1 MTMTLARRP
10 TDSPMPNAVSPA
22 RISVE
27 LTQNRSGC
35 FCSKKPS
42 KASTPHP
49 HHLHPRTARAA
60 VTCSDYLFSVCVA
73 PPLTTWTVTFPVGK
87 CRFSSSEDLPGC
99 LLPMCGVRPVGW
111 RSVRL
116 PQGSWKALVGSG
128 LFGAAGGSVL
138 YLGFAHNLP
147 LTFDL
152 KLAVGF
158 AFVGVCIVGGI
169 LSSSFRCTI
178 LLTLP
183 SILGSRGRS
192 YLMVMIVMILY
203 RGPISNMERNAEA
216 AALSLSCNL
225 DLQVQHS
232 RVLWRLAARPFLLVA
247 KQLMVLPGLCN
258 GPIFVFS
265 SQTDKVEFESESLDI
280 NKKFQNIRDEVLL
293 QYGYDPIH
301 PKPGGAA
308 RKNSTQEQFASNTRR
323 RCDGVVDE
331 GIRRCAGWFRQKWSE
346 CMKAIPVP
354 IINHILCISM
364 KFDFLCDVMRI
375 MTPWCREQIPVE
387 RNFGQLYDRLNISM
401 DHLSREFRTQV
412 IVQYLRSYRTNISFD
427 NVYIT
432 SYFRR
437 IDERRRLAVPSH
449 PPLHHHHSDEGS
461 LTLPLSSQGKQSL
474 LPLRKSERKRFI
486 APMSPK
492 INSEELTQ
500 VVTGT
505 AAASI
510 TAETAR
516 CHHPHPH
523 HQLVLFVCLQ
533 ASGGFQV
540 LAISLLA
547 VLLLAIDFSLFH
559 VLDIISRHTFTE
571 FNITSSHH
579 INISVGGDTMMARL
593 LRTTISGFNSS
604 SQTNVQ
610 SDNRA
615 CMSPPS
621 RLPFEVYVKC
631 VGGVLVVALFSC
643 VQVYTNRLR
652 HVIAAFYNPKREKKR
667 VLFLYNLQLHRRLSS
682 PKWRT
687 HMRRGRSAG
696 TMFQHL
702 TRWGRR
708 LLRHPRQD
716 ASDQKETHYASS

>member
-1 MTMTLARRP
+1 
-10 TDSPMPNAVSPA
+10 
-22 RISVE
+22 
-27 LTQNRSGC
+27 
-35 FCSKKPS
+35 
-42 KASTPHP
+42 
-49 HHLHPRTARAA
+49 
-60 VTCSDYLFSVCVA
+60 
-73 PPLTTWTVTFPVGK
+73 
-87 CRFSSSEDLPGC
+87 
-99 LLPMCGVRPVGW
+99 MCGAPPVGW
-111 RSVRL
+111 RAARL
-116 PQGSWKALVGSG
+116 PQGSRAALVGRG

-158 AFVGVCIVGGI
+158 AFVGVCIVGGF

-203 RGPISNMERNAEA
+203 RGPISNTERNAEVA
-216 AALSLSCNL
+216 AMSLSCNL

-232 RVLWRLAARPFLLVA
+232 KVLWRLAARPFLLVA
-247 KQLMVLPGLCN
+247 KQLMK
-258 GPIFVFS
+258 
-265 SQTDKVEFESESLDI
+265 DKVEFESESLDI
-280 NKKFQNIRDEVLL
+280 NKKFQNVRDEVLL
-293 QYGYDPIH
+293 QYGYDPIQ
-301 PKPGGAA
+301 PGGAA
-308 RKNSTQEQFASNTRR
+308 RGNSTQEHFASNTRR

-364 KFDFLCDVMRI
+364 KFDFLCDVMRT

-387 RNFGQLYDRLNISM
+387 RNFGQLYDRLNVSM
-401 DHLSREFRTQV
+401 DRLSREFRARVVVQQEEQQQSVLDGVQLDRVFTESVKESFQRLTKRMEQGMKV
-412 IVQYLRSYRTNISFD
+412 LEMVLSFTFITVFIQAVQYLRSYRTNISFD

-437 IDERRRLAVPSH
+437 IDERRRRA
-449 PPLHHHHSDEGS
+449 
-461 LTLPLSSQGKQSL
+461 GKHFL

-492 INSEELTQ
+492 INSEELIQ
-500 VVTGT
+500 V
-505 AAASI
+505 
-510 TAETAR
+510 
-516 CHHPHPH
+516 
-523 HQLVLFVCLQ
+523 

-547 VLLLAIDFSLFH
+547 VVLLVIDFSLFH
-559 VLDIISRHTFTE
+559 VLDIISRHTFTQ

-579 INISVGGDTMMARL
+579 IDISVGGDTMMARL

-604 SQTNVQ
+604 SETNVQ

-615 CMSPPS
+615 CMSAPS
-621 RLPFEVYVKC
+621 RLPFEVYARC

-682 PKWRT
+682 PNWKMNMSQRQRMRT
-687 HMRRGRSAG
+687 GTR
-696 TMFQHL
+696 TMFQRL

-716 ASDQKETHYASS
+716 ASDQEETHYASS

>member
-1 MTMTLARRP
+1 M
-10 TDSPMPNAVSPA
+10 
-22 RISVE
+22 
-27 LTQNRSGC
+27 
-35 FCSKKPS
+35 
-42 KASTPHP
+42 
-49 HHLHPRTARAA
+49 
-60 VTCSDYLFSVCVA
+60 
-73 PPLTTWTVTFPVGK
+73 
-87 CRFSSSEDLPGC
+87 
-99 LLPMCGVRPVGW
+99 GW
-111 RSVRL
+111 RSVQL
-116 PQGSWKALVGSG
+116 PEGSRKALVVRG

-138 YLGFAHNLP
+138 YLGCAHNLP

-247 KQLMVLPGLCN
+247 KQLMK
-258 GPIFVFS
+258 
-265 SQTDKVEFESESLDI
+265 DKVEFESDSLDI
-280 NKKFQNIRDEVLL
+280 SKKFQNIRDEVLL
-293 QYGYDPIH
+293 QYGYDPIQQ
-301 PKPGGAA
+301 KPGGAA
-308 RKNSTQEQFASNTRR
+308 QGNSTQEQFASNTRR
-323 RCDGVVDE
+323 RCDGVVNE

-354 IINHILCISM
+354 IINHILCVSM

-387 RNFGQLYDRLNISM
+387 RNFGQLYDRLNVSM
-401 DHLSREFRTQV
+401 DRLSREFRTEVMVQEEQQQSV
-412 IVQYLRSYRTNISFD
+412 LDGVPLDRVFTEAVRESFQRLTKRMDQGVKVLQMLLSFTFVTVFIQAVQYLRSYRTNISFD

-437 IDERRRLAVPSH
+437 IDERRRRA
-449 PPLHHHHSDEGS
+449 
-461 LTLPLSSQGKQSL
+461 GKHFL

-486 APMSPK
+486 APMSLK
-492 INSEELTQ
+492 INSDELTQ
-500 VVTGT
+500 V
-505 AAASI
+505 
-510 TAETAR
+510 
-516 CHHPHPH
+516 
-523 HQLVLFVCLQ
+523 

-540 LAISLLA
+540 LAISLLS

-559 VLDIISRHTFTE
+559 ILDIISRHTFTQ

-579 INISVGGDTMMARL
+579 IDISVGGDTMMARL

-604 SQTNVQ
+604 SETNVQ

-621 RLPFEVYVKC
+621 RLPFEAYASC
-631 VGGVLVVALFSC
+631 VGCVLVVALFSC

-652 HVIAAFYNPKREKKR
+652 RVIAAFYNPKREKTR

-682 PKWRT
+682 PKRRT
-687 HMRRGRSAG
+687 HISRGRRTG
-696 TMFQHL
+696 TMFQRL

-716 ASDQKETHYASS
+716 ASDQEETHYASS

>member
-1 MTMTLARRP
+1 M
-10 TDSPMPNAVSPA
+10 
-22 RISVE
+22 
-27 LTQNRSGC
+27 
-35 FCSKKPS
+35 
-42 KASTPHP
+42 
-49 HHLHPRTARAA
+49 
-60 VTCSDYLFSVCVA
+60 
-73 PPLTTWTVTFPVGK
+73 
-87 CRFSSSEDLPGC
+87 
-99 LLPMCGVRPVGW
+99 GW
-111 RSVRL
+111 RSVQL
-116 PQGSWKALVGSG
+116 PEGSRKALVVRG

-138 YLGFAHNLP
+138 YLGCAHNLP

-247 KQLMVLPGLCN
+247 KQLMK
-258 GPIFVFS
+258 
-265 SQTDKVEFESESLDI
+265 DKVEFESDSLDI
-280 NKKFQNIRDEVLL
+280 SKKFQNIRDEVLL
-293 QYGYDPIH
+293 QYGYDPIQQ
-301 PKPGGAA
+301 KPGGAA
-308 RKNSTQEQFASNTRR
+308 QGNSTQEQFASNTRR
-323 RCDGVVDE
+323 RCDV
-331 GIRRCAGWFRQKWSE
+331 
-346 CMKAIPVP
+346 
-354 IINHILCISM
+354 
-364 KFDFLCDVMRI
+364 

-401 DHLSREFRTQV
+401 DRLSREFRTEVMVQEEQQQSV
-412 IVQYLRSYRTNISFD
+412 LDGVPLDRVFTEAVRESFQRLTKRMDQGVKVLQMLLSFTFVTVFIQAVQYLRSYRTNISFD

-437 IDERRRLAVPSH
+437 IDERRRRA
-449 PPLHHHHSDEGS
+449 
-461 LTLPLSSQGKQSL
+461 GKHFL

-486 APMSPK
+486 APMSLK
-492 INSEELTQ
+492 INSDELTQ
-500 VVTGT
+500 V
-505 AAASI
+505 
-510 TAETAR
+510 
-516 CHHPHPH
+516 
-523 HQLVLFVCLQ
+523 

-540 LAISLLA
+540 LAISLLS

-579 INISVGGDTMMARL
+579 IDISVGGDTMMARL

-604 SQTNVQ
+604 SETNVQ

-621 RLPFEVYVKC
+621 RLPFEAYASC
-631 VGGVLVVALFSC
+631 VGCVLVVALFSC

-652 HVIAAFYNPKREKKR
+652 RVIAAFYNPKREKTR

-682 PKWRT
+682 PKRRT
-687 HMRRGRSAG
+687 HISRGRRTG
-696 TMFQHL
+696 TMFQRL

-708 LLRHPRQD
+708 LFRHPRQD
-716 ASDQKETHYASS
+716 ASDQEETHYASS

>member
-1 MTMTLARRP
+1 
-10 TDSPMPNAVSPA
+10 
-22 RISVE
+22 
-27 LTQNRSGC
+27 
-35 FCSKKPS
+35 
-42 KASTPHP
+42 
-49 HHLHPRTARAA
+49 
-60 VTCSDYLFSVCVA
+60 
-73 PPLTTWTVTFPVGK
+73 
-87 CRFSSSEDLPGC
+87 
-99 LLPMCGVRPVGW
+99 MCGVRPVGW

-247 KQLMVLPGLCN
+247 KQLM
-258 GPIFVFS
+258 
-265 SQTDKVEFESESLDI
+265 TDKVEFESESLDI

-412 IVQYLRSYRTNISFD
+412 IVQEEQQQSVLEGVPLDLVFTEAVKESFQRLMKRMDQGMKVLDMMLSFTFVTVFIQAVQYLRSYRTNISFD

-437 IDERRRLAVPSH
+437 IDERRRLA
-449 PPLHHHHSDEGS
+449 
-461 LTLPLSSQGKQSL
+461 GKQSL

-500 VVTGT
+500 V
-505 AAASI
+505 
-510 TAETAR
+510 
-516 CHHPHPH
+516 
-523 HQLVLFVCLQ
+523 

-621 RLPFEVYVKC
+621 RLPFEVYVRC

>member
-1 MTMTLARRP
+1 
-10 TDSPMPNAVSPA
+10 
-22 RISVE
+22 
-27 LTQNRSGC
+27 
-35 FCSKKPS
+35 
-42 KASTPHP
+42 
-49 HHLHPRTARAA
+49 
-60 VTCSDYLFSVCVA
+60 
-73 PPLTTWTVTFPVGK
+73 
-87 CRFSSSEDLPGC
+87 
-99 LLPMCGVRPVGW
+99 MCGAPPVGW
-111 RSVRL
+111 RAARL
-116 PQGSWKALVGSG
+116 PQGSRAALVGRG

-158 AFVGVCIVGGI
+158 AFVGVCIVGGF

-203 RGPISNMERNAEA
+203 RGPISNTERNAEVA
-216 AALSLSCNL
+216 AMSLSCNL

-232 RVLWRLAARPFLLVA
+232 KVLWRLAARPFLLVA
-247 KQLMVLPGLCN
+247 KQLMK
-258 GPIFVFS
+258 
-265 SQTDKVEFESESLDI
+265 DKVEFESESLDI
-280 NKKFQNIRDEVLL
+280 NKKFQNVRDEVLL
-293 QYGYDPIH
+293 QYGYDPIQ
-301 PKPGGAA
+301 PGGAA
-308 RKNSTQEQFASNTRR
+308 RGNSTQEHFASNTRR

-364 KFDFLCDVMRI
+364 KFDFLCDVMRT

-387 RNFGQLYDRLNISM
+387 RNFGQLYDRLNVSM
-401 DHLSREFRTQV
+401 DRLSREFRARVVVQQEEQQQSVLDGVQLDRVFTESVKESFQRLTKRMEQGMKV
-412 IVQYLRSYRTNISFD
+412 LEMVLSFTFITVFIQAVQYLRSYRTNISFD

-437 IDERRRLAVPSH
+437 IDERRRRA
-449 PPLHHHHSDEGS
+449 
-461 LTLPLSSQGKQSL
+461 GKHFL

-492 INSEELTQ
+492 INSEELIQ
-500 VVTGT
+500 V
-505 AAASI
+505 
-510 TAETAR
+510 
-516 CHHPHPH
+516 
-523 HQLVLFVCLQ
+523 

-547 VLLLAIDFSLFH
+547 VVLLVIDFSLFH
-559 VLDIISRHTFTE
+559 VLDIISRHTFTQ

-579 INISVGGDTMMARL
+579 IDISVGGDTMMARL

-604 SQTNVQ
+604 SETNVQ

-615 CMSPPS
+615 CMSAPS
-621 RLPFEVYVKC
+621 RLPFEVYARC

-682 PKWRT
+682 PNWKMNMSQRQRMRT
-687 HMRRGRSAG
+687 GTRTVSMLSSFSLSDGAVCQVALCFSA
-696 TMFQHL
+696 
-702 TRWGRR
+702 
-708 LLRHPRQD
+708 
-716 ASDQKETHYASS
+716 

>member
-1 MTMTLARRP
+1 
-10 TDSPMPNAVSPA
+10 
-22 RISVE
+22 
-27 LTQNRSGC
+27 
-35 FCSKKPS
+35 
-42 KASTPHP
+42 
-49 HHLHPRTARAA
+49 
-60 VTCSDYLFSVCVA
+60 
-73 PPLTTWTVTFPVGK
+73 
-87 CRFSSSEDLPGC
+87 
-99 LLPMCGVRPVGW
+99 MCGVRPVGW

-247 KQLMVLPGLCN
+247 KQLM
-258 GPIFVFS
+258 
-265 SQTDKVEFESESLDI
+265 TDKVEFESESLDI

-412 IVQYLRSYRTNISFD
+412 IVQQEEQQQSVLEGVPLDLVFTEAVKESFQRLMKRMDQGMKVLDMMLSFTFVTVFIQAVQYLRSYRTNISFD

-437 IDERRRLAVPSH
+437 IDERRRLA
-449 PPLHHHHSDEGS
+449 
-461 LTLPLSSQGKQSL
+461 GKQSL

-500 VVTGT
+500 V
-505 AAASI
+505 
-510 TAETAR
+510 
-516 CHHPHPH
+516 
-523 HQLVLFVCLQ
+523 

-621 RLPFEVYVKC
+621 RLPFEVYVRC

>member
-1 MTMTLARRP
+1 M
-10 TDSPMPNAVSPA
+10 
-22 RISVE
+22 
-27 LTQNRSGC
+27 
-35 FCSKKPS
+35 
-42 KASTPHP
+42 
-49 HHLHPRTARAA
+49 
-60 VTCSDYLFSVCVA
+60 
-73 PPLTTWTVTFPVGK
+73 
-87 CRFSSSEDLPGC
+87 
-99 LLPMCGVRPVGW
+99 GW
-111 RSVRL
+111 RSVQL
-116 PQGSWKALVGSG
+116 PEGSRKALVVRG

-138 YLGFAHNLP
+138 YLGCAHNLP

-247 KQLMVLPGLCN
+247 KQLMK
-258 GPIFVFS
+258 
-265 SQTDKVEFESESLDI
+265 DKVEFESESLDI
-280 NKKFQNIRDEVLL
+280 SKKFQNIRDEVLL
-293 QYGYDPIH
+293 QYGYDPIQQ
-301 PKPGGAA
+301 KPGTAA
-308 RKNSTQEQFASNTRR
+308 QGNGTQEQFASNTRR
-323 RCDGVVDE
+323 RCDV
-331 GIRRCAGWFRQKWSE
+331 
-346 CMKAIPVP
+346 
-354 IINHILCISM
+354 
-364 KFDFLCDVMRI
+364 

-387 RNFGQLYDRLNISM
+387 RNFGQLYDRLNVSM
-401 DHLSREFRTQV
+401 DRLSREFRTEVLVQEEQQQSV
-412 IVQYLRSYRTNISFD
+412 LDGVPLDRVFTEAVRESFQRLTKRMDQGVKVLQMVLSFTFVTVFIQAVQYLRSYRTNISFD

-437 IDERRRLAVPSH
+437 IDERRRRA
-449 PPLHHHHSDEGS
+449 
-461 LTLPLSSQGKQSL
+461 GKHFL

-486 APMSPK
+486 APMSLK
-492 INSEELTQ
+492 INSDELTQ
-500 VVTGT
+500 V
-505 AAASI
+505 
-510 TAETAR
+510 
-516 CHHPHPH
+516 
-523 HQLVLFVCLQ
+523 

-540 LAISLLA
+540 LAISLLS

-559 VLDIISRHTFTE
+559 ILDIISRHTFTQ

-579 INISVGGDTMMARL
+579 IDISVGGDTMMARL

-604 SQTNVQ
+604 SETNVQ

-621 RLPFEVYVKC
+621 RLPFEVYASC
-631 VGGVLVVALFSC
+631 VGCVLVVALFSC

-652 HVIAAFYNPKREKKR
+652 RVIAAFYNPKREKTR

-682 PKWRT
+682 PKRRT
-687 HMRRGRSAG
+687 HISRGRRTG
-696 TMFQHL
+696 TMFQRL

-716 ASDQKETHYASS
+716 ASDQEETHYASS

>member
-1 MTMTLARRP
+1 M
-10 TDSPMPNAVSPA
+10 
-22 RISVE
+22 
-27 LTQNRSGC
+27 
-35 FCSKKPS
+35 
-42 KASTPHP
+42 
-49 HHLHPRTARAA
+49 
-60 VTCSDYLFSVCVA
+60 
-73 PPLTTWTVTFPVGK
+73 
-87 CRFSSSEDLPGC
+87 
-99 LLPMCGVRPVGW
+99 GW
-111 RSVRL
+111 RSVQL
-116 PQGSWKALVGSG
+116 PEGSRKALVVRG

-138 YLGFAHNLP
+138 YLGCAHNLP

-247 KQLMVLPGLCN
+247 KQLMK
-258 GPIFVFS
+258 
-265 SQTDKVEFESESLDI
+265 DKVEFESDSLDI
-280 NKKFQNIRDEVLL
+280 SKKFQNIRDEVLL
-293 QYGYDPIH
+293 QYGYDPIQQ
-301 PKPGGAA
+301 KPGGAA
-308 RKNSTQEQFASNTRR
+308 QGNSTQEQFASNTRR
-323 RCDGVVDE
+323 RCDV
-331 GIRRCAGWFRQKWSE
+331 
-346 CMKAIPVP
+346 
-354 IINHILCISM
+354 
-364 KFDFLCDVMRI
+364 

-387 RNFGQLYDRLNISM
+387 RNFGQLYDRLNVSM
-401 DHLSREFRTQV
+401 DRLSREFRTEVMVQEEQQQSV
-412 IVQYLRSYRTNISFD
+412 LDGVPLDRVFTEAVRESFQRLTKRMDQGVKVLQMLLSFTFVTVFIQAVQYLRSYRTNISFD

-437 IDERRRLAVPSH
+437 IDERRRRA
-449 PPLHHHHSDEGS
+449 
-461 LTLPLSSQGKQSL
+461 GKHFL

-486 APMSPK
+486 APMSLK
-492 INSEELTQ
+492 INSDELTQ
-500 VVTGT
+500 V
-505 AAASI
+505 
-510 TAETAR
+510 
-516 CHHPHPH
+516 
-523 HQLVLFVCLQ
+523 

-540 LAISLLA
+540 LAISLLS

-559 VLDIISRHTFTE
+559 ILDIISRHTFTQ

-579 INISVGGDTMMARL
+579 IDISVGGDTMMARL

-604 SQTNVQ
+604 SETNVQ

-621 RLPFEVYVKC
+621 RLPFEAYASC
-631 VGGVLVVALFSC
+631 VGCVLVVALFSC

-652 HVIAAFYNPKREKKR
+652 RVIAAFYNPKREKTR

-682 PKWRT
+682 PKRRT
-687 HMRRGRSAG
+687 HISRGRRTG
-696 TMFQHL
+696 TMFQRL

-716 ASDQKETHYASS
+716 ASDQEETHYASS